1 MASSKRSVNWTT
13 VTYNSATITGVTAV
27 SFDNGGS
34 LLPFSGDGDK
44 YPTTIINDMNNPTAS
59 VTTADVAAAYAI
71 PPGTRSSFVAT
82 LNDAKGGVGAGNGAR
97 TFTLA
102 NAIAQNNPISG
113 SHRQYASAT
122 VTFLAESSDGSTN
135 PLSSSAL

>member
-1 MASSKRSVNWTT
+1 MASTKRSVNWTT

-27 SFDNGGS
+27 SFDTGGS

-44 YPTTIINDMNNPTAS
+44 YPTTIINEMNNPTAS
-59 VTTADVAAAYAI
+59 VTTADVAAATAI
-71 PPGTRSSFVAT
+71 PPGTRSSLVAT
-82 LNDAKGGVGAGNGAR
+82 LNDAKNGVTASGGGR

-102 NAIAQNNPISG
+102 NAIAQSNPVSG
-113 SHRQYASAT
+113 QHRQYASAT
-122 VTFLAESSDGSTN
+122 LTFLAESSDGTTN